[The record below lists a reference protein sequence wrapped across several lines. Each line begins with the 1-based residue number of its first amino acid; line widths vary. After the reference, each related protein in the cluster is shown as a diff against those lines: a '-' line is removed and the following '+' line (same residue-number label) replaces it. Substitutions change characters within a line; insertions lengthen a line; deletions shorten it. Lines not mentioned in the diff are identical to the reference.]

1 MDNAVSVFTPDI
13 HSAANPC
20 VRNCCL
26 DDDNICL
33 GCGRSLPEILE
44 WHHAGQQRHCQIRL
58 AAQQRL
64 ASRAE

>member
-1 MDNAVSVFTPDI
+1 MDNAVSVFTPDTI
-13 HSAANPC
+13 GEENPC

-26 DDDNICL
+26 DDNNICL

-44 WHHAGQQRHCQIRL
+44 WHHASQQRHCQIRT

-64 ASRAE
+64 TAREE